1 MKKIL
6 LLITTITFSLCAIV
20 SSEEETKDAPQSADS
35 EQTSENTNEQKDST
49 PVATNN
55 SPINPNADLLQ
66 TGPRLSK
73 EARRQDN
80 VGRRARN
87 IAKRMELLFLDLQ
100 SNGLIEEGNGDQL
113 KQTGNLLL
121 TVARKDVPSVA
132 DKLRQAQ
139 ANIDG
144 ALPHI
149 KGAEEEIGKVILDLD
164 KVIEGAKSI
173 LVDDRLLRELNE
185 IIKAEELLKK
195 GSIDW
200 IRKMQVNPDSK
211 NLDRGRLSRVQE
223 SVIDRYAEFFDLL
236 IQSKEA
242 SKGTAAGERFEATEK
257 SLTDSDPEALMSSA
271 VDNILKDQALAA
283 GTDQGKAIE
292 ALRAAQKILSAEED
306 SFDDLINAIQF

>member
-6 LLITTITFSLCAIV
+6 LLIINITFSLCAIV
-20 SSEEETKDAPQSADS
+20 CSEEETKDTPQSAGS
-35 EQTSENTNEQKDST
+35 EQASENTNEQKDST
-49 PVATNN
+49 QVVTNN

-139 ANIDG
+139 ANID
-144 ALPHI
+144 LSLIHI
-149 KGAEEEIGKVILDLD
+149 
-164 KVIEGAKSI
+164 
-173 LVDDRLLRELNE
+173 
-185 IIKAEELLKK
+185 
-195 GSIDW
+195 
-200 IRKMQVNPDSK
+200 
-211 NLDRGRLSRVQE
+211 
-223 SVIDRYAEFFDLL
+223 
-236 IQSKEA
+236 
-242 SKGTAAGERFEATEK
+242 
-257 SLTDSDPEALMSSA
+257 
-271 VDNILKDQALAA
+271 
-283 GTDQGKAIE
+283 
-292 ALRAAQKILSAEED
+292 
-306 SFDDLINAIQF
+306 